1 MMEAGEGKIEAGVA
15 IELTDAQK
23 KARRTRNIAIG
34 VCLLDLVGIFY
45 VATIVKIGPAMMRA
59 QQTQGQNQ

>member
-1 MMEAGEGKIEAGVA
+1 MEAGEGKIEAGFA

-34 VCLLDLVGIFY
+34 VCLLGLVGIFY

>member
-1 MMEAGEGKIEAGVA
+1 MDVGEGKIEDGVL

-23 KARRTRNIAIG
+23 KARRKRNIAIAA
-34 VCLLDLVGIFY
+34 CLIGLVGIFY